1 MLTFDGKFVYEG
13 IDRVTNNFD
22 DEHCIGKDGQGSGY
36 KVEIPSGE
44 IIASRNFIHY
54 FQVRWHVSKIS

>member
-13 IDRVTNNFD
+13 IVRVTNNVD

-44 IIASRNFIHY
+44 IIASRNFITTP
-54 FQVRWHVSKIS
+54 R